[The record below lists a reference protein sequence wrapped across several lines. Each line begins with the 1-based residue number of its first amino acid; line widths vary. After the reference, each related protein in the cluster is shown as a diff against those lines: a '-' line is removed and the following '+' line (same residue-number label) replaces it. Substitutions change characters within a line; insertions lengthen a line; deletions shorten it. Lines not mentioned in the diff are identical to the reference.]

1 MTPRVEVQR
10 ANPDII
16 APDDD
21 FIRAWVTRALEAAA
35 ATPGVEV
42 SVRIVAE
49 DEMRALNRDY
59 RDKDKPTNVLSFP
72 AGQVTGSYAHHL
84 IYLFM
89 GGFMI
94 AVTMERWNL
103 HRRIALHIVKRV
115 GTSAN
120 GIVLGFMVATASL
133 SPGVVVTPV
142 GASGPA
148 DGLQALAP
156 ALAGKT
162 ALDGAAAAYVCRSG
176 ACKAPTT
183 NPLPLKD
190 LIGEG
195 WVC

>member
-72 AGQVTGSYAHHL
+72 AGQVTGLPEAESMPIGDIVVCADVVSNEAAEQGKASPDHWAHMLVHGTLHL
-84 IYLFM
+84 
-89 GGFMI
+89 
-94 AVTMERWNL
+94 
-103 HRRIALHIVKRV
+103 
-115 GTSAN
+115 
-120 GIVLGFMVATASL
+120 LGFDHEADAEAAAMETLESRILAEQGVAD
-133 SPGVVVTPV
+133 PY
-142 GASGPA
+142 
-148 DGLQALAP
+148 
-156 ALAGKT
+156 
-162 ALDGAAAAYVCRSG
+162 GAADDNC
-176 ACKAPTT
+176 
-183 NPLPLKD
+183 
-190 LIGEG
+190 
-195 WVC
+195 

>member
-72 AGQVTGSYAHHL
+72 AGQVTGLPEAEPMPIGDIVVCADVVSNEAAEQGKAPPDHWAHMLVHGTLHL
-84 IYLFM
+84 
-89 GGFMI
+89 
-94 AVTMERWNL
+94 
-103 HRRIALHIVKRV
+103 
-115 GTSAN
+115 
-120 GIVLGFMVATASL
+120 LGFDHEADAEAAAMETLESRILAEQGVAD
-133 SPGVVVTPV
+133 PY
-142 GASGPA
+142 
-148 DGLQALAP
+148 
-156 ALAGKT
+156 
-162 ALDGAAAAYVCRSG
+162 GAADDNC
-176 ACKAPTT
+176 
-183 NPLPLKD
+183 
-190 LIGEG
+190 
-195 WVC
+195 